1 MRLFAEE
8 RKGRTEQLL
17 LTAPVT
23 ITGMVLGKYLAALT
37 LFVSTVLVSC
47 VNFIPIYL
55 IADTERAGDST
66 AFTHIG
72 PNTAQLVGSLVAVLL
87 LGAAFIAI
95 GMLVSSLTENQLS
108 AAVIT
113 IGVLAVMVLLNML
126 NSIKDCT
133 LSVRGNCEA
142 EVDQVVLEFP
152 IMADYT
158 ILNVNGIT
166 ITATHGHTYNQ
177 KKPLPFCNEI
187 LLCGHTHVPACEVF
201 DNFTYLNPGSV
212 SMPKNDTK
220 HSYMILEDRT
230 FVWKDLMTSKK
241 YAECTVK

>member
-1 MRLFAEE
+1 MLFLPSLILLNYIKYDLNYPIIVHCQQVFYNLLNKETNNMKLMIASDIHGSAYYCERLMKRFYEE
-8 RKGRTEQLL
+8 KPDKL
-17 LTAPVT
+17 
-23 ITGMVLGKYLAALT
+23 
-37 LFVSTVLVSC
+37 
-47 VNFIPIYL
+47 
-55 IADTERAGDST
+55 
-66 AFTHIG
+66 
-72 PNTAQLVGSLVAVLL
+72 LL
-87 LGAAFIAI
+87 LGDILYHGPRNDLPKGYAPKK
-95 GMLVSSLTENQLS
+95 VVE
-108 AAVIT
+108 
-113 IGVLAVMVLLNML
+113 ML

-230 FVWKDLMTSKK
+230 FVWKDLITSKK

>member
-1 MRLFAEE
+1 MLFLPSLILLNYIKYDLNYPIIVHCPQVFYNLLNKETNNMKLMIASDIHGSAYYCERLMKRFYEE
-8 RKGRTEQLL
+8 KPDKL
-17 LTAPVT
+17 
-23 ITGMVLGKYLAALT
+23 
-37 LFVSTVLVSC
+37 
-47 VNFIPIYL
+47 
-55 IADTERAGDST
+55 
-66 AFTHIG
+66 
-72 PNTAQLVGSLVAVLL
+72 LL
-87 LGAAFIAI
+87 LGDILYHGPRNDLPKGYAPKK
-95 GMLVSSLTENQLS
+95 VVE
-108 AAVIT
+108 
-113 IGVLAVMVLLNML
+113 ML

-220 HSYMILEDRT
+220 LSYMILEDRT

>member
-1 MRLFAEE
+1 MKLMIASDIHGSAYYCERLMKRFYEE
-8 RKGRTEQLL
+8 KPDKL
-17 LTAPVT
+17 
-23 ITGMVLGKYLAALT
+23 
-37 LFVSTVLVSC
+37 
-47 VNFIPIYL
+47 
-55 IADTERAGDST
+55 
-66 AFTHIG
+66 
-72 PNTAQLVGSLVAVLL
+72 LL
-87 LGAAFIAI
+87 LGDILYHGPRNDLPKGYAPKK
-95 GMLVSSLTENQLS
+95 VVE
-108 AAVIT
+108 
-113 IGVLAVMVLLNML
+113 ML

-133 LSVRGNCEA
+133 LSVRG
-142 EVDQVVLEFP
+142 
-152 IMADYT
+152 YT

>member
-1 MRLFAEE
+1 MKLMIASDIHGSAYYCERLMKRFYEE
-8 RKGRTEQLL
+8 KPDKL
-17 LTAPVT
+17 
-23 ITGMVLGKYLAALT
+23 
-37 LFVSTVLVSC
+37 
-47 VNFIPIYL
+47 
-55 IADTERAGDST
+55 
-66 AFTHIG
+66 
-72 PNTAQLVGSLVAVLL
+72 LL
-87 LGAAFIAI
+87 LGDILYHGPRNDLPKGYAPKK
-95 GMLVSSLTENQLS
+95 VVE
-108 AAVIT
+108 
-113 IGVLAVMVLLNML
+113 ML

-187 LLCGHTHVPACEVF
+187 LLCGHTHVPACEIF
-201 DNFTYLNPGSV
+201 EKFTYLNPGSV

-230 FVWKDLMTSKK
+230 FAWRDLMTSKK